1 MIAIDTNI
9 LIYAHREDSPF
20 HAKAHSLVKEIA
32 ESKASWAIPY
42 PCLHEFYAI
51 VTHPKI
57 FNPPTLAELAIE
69 QMEAWLES
77 PTLHLLGESS
87 GYFEILKQKLL
98 LGKLQ
103 GAKIHDA
110 RIASICIQSGVS
122 LLYSSDRDFNKISG
136 LKIQN
141 PLVQE

>member
-20 HAKAHSLVKEIA
+20 HAKAHSLVKEMA

-57 FNPPTLAELAIE
+57 FNPPTSAELAIE

-103 GAKIHDA
+103 G
-110 RIASICIQSGVS
+110 IAAICIQSGVS

-141 PLVQE
+141 PLIQE

>member
-20 HAKAHSLVKEIA
+20 HAKAHSLVKEMA

-51 VTHPKI
+51 ATHPKI
-57 FNPPTLAELAIE
+57 FNPPTPTELAIE

-77 PTLHLLGESS
+77 PTLHLLGESP

-103 GAKIHDA
+103 GAKVHDA
-110 RIASICIQSGVS
+110 RIAAICIQSGVR

-141 PLVQE
+141 PLIQ